1 MARQAAAPPHDPA
14 QAPTRLLRIAT
25 AGSVDDGKSTLIGRL
40 LHDSRSI
47 FVDQLAQV
55 ELASQRRHGAS
66 GAVDLALLTDGLRAE
81 REQGIT
87 IDVAY
92 RYFATPRRSFIIADT
107 PGHVSYT
114 RNMVTGASTADLAVV
129 LVDARHGIVE
139 QSRRHACIS
148 ALLGIGHV
156 VLAVNKLDLVGFDE
170 GVFRDIVRTFGALAD
185 QLGID
190 HVQAVPLCALD
201 GDNVVDR
208 SARMPWYDGPT
219 LLEHLEAVDVTAAR
233 GPEDAAAARLPV
245 QWVVRPGAADPHA
258 DYRGYAGQVARG
270 VLRPG
275 DEVVVLPAG
284 TRTSIASIDTWST
297 TLAAAGTGEAVTVRL
312 ADDVDVAR
320 GDVIA
325 AVSDPPRVTRT
336 LEAMLSWM
344 HERPLRVDARY
355 RFQHATHAGRL
366 TVTAVDHRIDIATL
380 AIDRSVDTL
389 ELNEL
394 GHVHLE
400 AAAPI
405 AWDPYADNR
414 ALGSLILIDEATGA
428 TVAAGMLLAVD
439 QPESLEADL
448 ATLARVPAAHS
459 RAERSALLGLR
470 GATVWLADADRAYA
484 QVLASLLVRSLVERG
499 VPATLLAPA
508 DPVVAIDGAPLD
520 AASVMSR
527 LAEAARLLGDAGV
540 VAVVVAGGAA
550 GALPPTFARDVHDDA
565 DVTFLD
571 VTAVPRT
578 APPGADLVLDAPAPG
593 DQLALVLA
601 LLRDAGVLTA

>member
-1 MARQAAAPPHDPA
+1 MAG
-14 QAPTRLLRIAT
+14 PTRLLRIAT

-40 LHDSRSI
+40 LHDSKSI
-47 FVDQLAQV
+47 FVDQLEQV
-55 ELASQRRHGAS
+55 ELASQRRHGVG

-92 RYFATPRRSFIIADT
+92 RYFATPARSFIIADT

-148 ALLGIGHV
+148 ALLGIDHV
-156 VLAVNKLDLVGFDE
+156 VLAVNKLDLVDFDE
-170 GVFRDIVRTFGALAD
+170 AVFRSILAD
-185 QLGID
+185 FAVLAEQLGIT

-208 SARMPWYDGPT
+208 SDRTPWYTGPT
-219 LLEHLEAVDVTAAR
+219 LLGHLEIVDVTAAR
-233 GPEDAAAARLPV
+233 GSDRHASARVPV
-245 QWVVRPGAADPHA
+245 QWVVRPGSGDAHA

-275 DEVVVLPAG
+275 DDVVVLPAG
-284 TRTSIASIDTWST
+284 TRTTIASIDTWNT
-297 TLAAAGTGEAVTVRL
+297 TLAAAGPGEAVTLRL
-312 ADDVDVAR
+312 ADAIDVAR

-325 AVSDPPRVTRT
+325 AIDDPPRVTRT
-336 LEAMLSWM
+336 LEAMLCWM
-344 HERPLRVDARY
+344 HESPLRVDARY
-355 RFQHATHAGRL
+355 RFQHATRTGRA

-380 AIDRSVDTL
+380 ALDTDVDTL
-389 ELNEL
+389 NLNEL

-400 AAAPI
+400 TTEPI
-405 AWDPYADNR
+405 AWDAYADNR
-414 ALGSLILIDEATGA
+414 ALGSLILIDETTGA
-428 TVAAGMLLAVD
+428 TVAAGMLVAGGE
-439 QPESLEADL
+439 PETLDADL
-448 ATLARVPAAHS
+448 ATLARLPAEHS

-470 GATVWLADADRAYA
+470 GATVWLADSGRSYA
-484 QVLASLLVRSLVERG
+484 QVLAALLVRSLVECG
-499 VPATLLAPA
+499 IPATLLAPA
-508 DPVVAIDGAPLD
+508 DPVVAVDGAPLD
-520 AASVMSR
+520 AQSVTSR

-540 VAVVVAGGAA
+540 VAVVVAEGAA
-550 GALPPTFARDVHDDA
+550 GALPPVLARDVHDEA

-571 VTAVPRT
+571 IVAAPRRPHD
-578 APPGADLVLDAPAPG
+578 AEADLELITLESP

-601 LLRDAGVLTA
+601 LLRDRGVLPS